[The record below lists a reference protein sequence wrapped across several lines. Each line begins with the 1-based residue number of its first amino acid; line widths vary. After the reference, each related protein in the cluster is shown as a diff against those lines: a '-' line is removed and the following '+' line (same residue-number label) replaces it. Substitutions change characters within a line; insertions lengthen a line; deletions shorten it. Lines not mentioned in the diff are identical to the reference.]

1 MRVPPGVEEDQV
13 PGMGADDRAVLLD
26 RGDVRRVR
34 VVRENE
40 LAAAGVISAE
50 ENACQRVGVDV
61 ALEPHLGPAL
71 DVEHD
76 AVAVVAG
83 GHDGFV

>member
-1 MRVPPGVEEDQV
+1 MAGVRPDHRTV
-13 PGMGADDRAVLLD
+13 SLD
-26 RGDVRRVR
+26 RLDVGRVR
-34 VVRENE
+34 VVREDK
-40 LAAAGVISAE
+40 LAACPGQVIGAEQQAG
-50 ENACQRVGVDV
+50 QRVGVDV

-83 GHDGFV
+83 GHDGFI